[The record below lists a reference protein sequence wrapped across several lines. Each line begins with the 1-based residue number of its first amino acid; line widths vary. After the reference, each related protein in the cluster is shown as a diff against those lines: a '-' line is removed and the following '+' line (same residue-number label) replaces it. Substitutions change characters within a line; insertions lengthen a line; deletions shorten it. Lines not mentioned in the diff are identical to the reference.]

1 MEKSGAD
8 SSLFK
13 NVDKDIE
20 KAGTLARELASKIQ
34 VGFKNQKEVTAF
46 EKKFEQLNNILGQV
60 NVGLTD
66 IAKPANFKSTS
77 KELDQLNR
85 QLRQIEQSQKDL
97 RDSAFEASQSFAKGQ
112 YSKELD
118 SAIKKGTKLGE
129 VLEKVAKQQFDAGRT
144 TLNKQLNSIV
154 NKDAKSSTPGSITA
168 AAMDKIGPG
177 KLTSGIQEYKKAI
190 VELATTSTPVQEIFN
205 KLKEALNDTDKEFAE
220 SEEFVKQYLAD
231 VREFSLAMSTAGN
244 TGAKG
249 RVTSALNR
257 MASAGGVD
265 TSGNYHALGDVAP
278 INEYN
283 NALNQNKQLLQDIEA
298 EEERLKKKESE
309 AISEA
314 LAGLSAENEARKR
327 MDNLINEQT
336 NDIINQV
343 KAQEQVNKTFD
354 SLKNLV
360 SRFVS
365 VGFAAQKARQEIVK
379 TYNDVKNLDK
389 AFGQIAMVTSFSLE
403 DMWNKYDKYAKI
415 ANEMGQTTLSVVQAS
430 GLYFQQGLEEAEAL
444 ELTAST
450 MKLATLAGLDFEQA
464 TSLMTSAVRG
474 FHMEMSEG
482 EHVTDVYSELA
493 AHAAASV
500 NDIATAMSRTA
511 AIANSAGMEF
521 ETTSAMLTTMIEAT
535 QESPETL
542 GTAMK
547 TVIARFTE
555 LKKNVSATE
564 SEFED
569 LDYNKVDTAL
579 KSIGVALKD
588 VNGQFR
594 DIDDVFLEV
603 ADKWDTLDRN
613 TQRYIATTAAGS
625 RQQSRFI
632 ALMENSARVHELLE
646 TAQDSAG
653 RSSEQFAKY
662 ADTLENKVNRLKN
675 SWEQFKLSII
685 NSDMF
690 KGGVDLLNNFITS
703 ISKVD
708 KKRLLATGIIGITVG
723 KQIVTNMIDTWKKSA
738 TLLTKGITDTLS
750 RSVNQAMQGNAL
762 NTSMNRIWI
771 GMQNKIN
778 NVGLLIAKDIGLNLV
793 DADAKANNLILDFIK
808 QQSELDK
815 IEKEMRENLVLQ
827 DSAETNE
834 KERNAL
840 VERENLLL
848 EKQNQIRMRQAEI
861 QATLNKEYQAGIGVE
876 ELGNLKLA
884 ASQQAAGDEKIAASN
899 TNPVISTTSAV
910 FGTAITSAITTGLMM
925 ALSGADFKTTLKT
938 AGISALTSALPM
950 ILNAVLPVVGN
961 FLMTTALP
969 FIGSLLVAAAPALI
983 SVAIGAIFVGIIDK
997 ITTDSKERIKKLK
1010 DSAEAIQKELAKQ
1023 EERYNK
1029 AASDSKEEQDK
1040 LKNIKDL
1047 REEYNELN
1055 NKVIRTTEEQEK
1067 YNELVETIKN
1077 DYPELNSYYNET
1089 TGQLQIQN
1097 EEWDKLIDKQ
1107 EESVKLAAEKRL
1119 QEGLAFENLQKASI
1133 SADTKLE
1140 RENIRYASS
1149 NFGDYY
1155 TETPWQATADAFGS
1169 IIERTYS
1176 LDALP
1181 GGKNQS
1187 DFNKYISDKIGSGE
1201 LSGLEALLMKAFDK
1215 GSHGLIATT
1224 YMGLQD
1230 VEKTKNDTSSII
1242 KQALEEGQSNEAVL
1256 RTLED
1261 AGFNSEIAAK
1271 ATNLNLANQQ
1281 DLAKLLDMLENN
1293 TEEYDKLL
1301 DQYEQN
1307 VDKEEKIQLE
1317 KIKQQKAEEYTE
1329 YAKAVYGENDAVS
1342 AYYGRKTAEAT
1353 FEYNEL
1359 AYGDELL
1366 NTKYDELLSYQ
1377 KTAIETWYKGLTEE
1391 QRESYGLNKNA
1402 TDMRNLYSQI
1412 INKDEGKAREILEA
1426 INATMA
1432 SNFTE
1437 DFLQN
1442 LTEETTEE
1450 QKEKITEFGDNLI
1463 TYTLNDLENA
1473 SKPAIATIKKL
1484 DNEYLEKKIEEQ
1496 QVLTDNLHN
1505 LTGMDFSNVSLEDL
1519 QAWNNYWN
1527 GVADVIGSDKT
1538 EAMAGQLTKIKG
1550 NLSDSQ
1556 FMTLTSSLDW
1566 SEINGSN
1573 LEQYQKEFVESWKEA
1588 GAPGGEA
1595 AAKAFFNK
1603 WKDIEAENDIYSE
1616 WFTNGAQIEAYKA
1629 SVESLYEAINKNEKA
1644 FEDSFATNATWIE
1657 SDADKVDDLKS
1668 AFAEME
1674 EAGATG
1680 IGKIEDYYKIVDG
1693 QVKLNAKAV
1702 RKVYED
1708 NVKGHIDYLKNL
1720 QDKTS
1725 KFKSEEDV
1733 KKYLQEN
1740 TVRTYDKS
1748 GQIIESHYKNDAE
1761 QIAKWW
1767 KKSGENIEEFQKIL
1781 KENIDDL
1788 EQLEELE
1795 SSRLNIDKDINAKLK
1810 DDLPSISN
1818 MISAY
1823 KSLNDEIREDGHV
1836 SADSIESFKDNLKEL
1851 NITARDFGV
1860 KTKGLSSFLYEEN
1873 GAIKLNSSALE
1884 EYITKILLAAEAE
1897 GKMADYDLIL
1907 RLKALKKEFEETTKQ
1922 VAEDNREKIQ
1932 SAYEEWQEALDKV
1945 REKQEA
1951 VAEAEE
1957 EVIEKE
1963 EELIEKQEEL
1973 QKIYYG
1979 EENHKNQNDYLYNYN
1994 IELEQ
1999 LEQNAKKAKEAL
2011 DNLKSGDDVHQK
2023 VQDYVAALRDEVT
2036 NYKAQNEVIKQYMEN
2051 QKRMLDE
2058 GLSQRLEQLK
2068 AEGAVDTSTNVS
2080 DFYYERNGRFYIDYS
2095 KLNAAK
2101 LPDDVSDF
2109 IEQQVDNLNKYGK
2122 AYEDN
2127 LSKIEAAQKEFLDW
2141 QKAARD
2147 KQIATEN
2154 KVIEI
2159 LKKKDQEEL
2168 DNLKEKYEG
2177 MKAADDDYTSA
2188 LEESIKKQ
2196 RDLRNQAN
2204 QWDDLAEKEKKLS
2217 LQQRDTSGANAKEI
2231 RKTQEDIT
2239 KTRESL
2245 LDSAVD
2251 NIINNLKELYEEQEE
2266 TRQAEIEYRQAI
2278 LDNKNYVDEA
2288 TAIINNWGSVEEAK
2302 AWFMKFDE
2310 EFINASDATIAKLL
2324 EDYEGYYNNTV
2335 EYTEAMGIS
2344 YEDIINQTSGE
2355 IEEKVRE
2362 TSETL
2367 TEESER
2373 ALDETMDKVH
2383 EAQEKGREEV
2393 EAAEKAVEDAKN
2405 KVVEA
2410 TRAVAEALEEAR
2422 KKQEAYNKAIA
2433 EQSSPGDKGGNT
2445 TPDYPDDDN
2454 NGTDGNGEK
2463 NDSGPTELQKET
2475 AVRNALASLSQGYR
2489 NDTDLQKVADMA
2501 KLTKEEVI
2509 NIIKEKIV
2517 ANPPHHGY
2525 MSNYSVYWRNSTQA
2539 AYEEAKSKGGIAF
2552 KNGGLVDYTGPAW
2565 VDGTPSKPE
2574 AFLSASD
2581 TEMIREF
2588 IDLQKLTFTRPSTD
2602 SFTRTNNYGDPVFN
2616 IDINVDSISS
2626 DYDVDRLVERVHED
2640 ILSITSAPGQS
2651 VILSK

>member
-1 MEKSGAD
+1 MEKNGAD

-20 KAGTLARELASKIQ
+20 KAGVLAKELASKIQ

-46 EKKFEQLNNILGQV
+46 EKKFEQLNSILGQV
-60 NVGLTD
+60 NVSLTD

-118 SAIKKGTKLGE
+118 NAIKKGTKLGE
-129 VLEKVAKQQFDAGRT
+129 VLEKVAKQQFDAGRI
-144 TLNKQLNSIV
+144 TLNKQLKSIV
-154 NKDAKSSTPGSITA
+154 DKDAKSSTPGSITA
-168 AAMDKIGPG
+168 AAMDTIGPG

-190 VELATTSTPVQEIFN
+190 AELATTSTPIQEIFN
-205 KLKEALNDTDKEFAE
+205 KLKQALNDTDKEFAE

-257 MASAGGVD
+257 MVSAGGVD
-265 TSGNYHALGDVAP
+265 TGGNYHALGDVAP

-283 NALNQNKQLLQDIEA
+283 NALNQNKQLLQNIEV

-309 AISEA
+309 AINEA
-314 LAGLSAENEARKR
+314 LAGLNAENEARKK

-365 VGFAAQKARQEIVK
+365 VGFAALKARQEIVK

-403 DMWNKYDKYAKI
+403 DMWNKYDKYAQI

-482 EHVTDVYSELA
+482 EHITDVYSELA

-555 LKKNVSATE
+555 LKENVSQVD

-569 LDYNKVDTAL
+569 LDYNKVDKAL

-588 VNGQFR
+588 TNGQFR

-646 TAQDSAG
+646 TAQDSTG

-690 KGGVDLLNNFITS
+690 KSGVDLLNNFITS

-723 KQIVTNMIDTWKKSA
+723 KQIITNMIDTWKKSA

-762 NTSMNRIWI
+762 NTSMNRIWL

-808 QQSELDK
+808 QQSEIDK
-815 IEKEMRENLVLQ
+815 IEKEIRENLALQ
-827 DSAETNE
+827 DAAETNE

-840 VERENLLL
+840 IEQRRAL
-848 EKQNQIRMRQAEI
+848 EEKELQIAKQQLTITE
-861 QATLNKEYQAGIGVE
+861 TLNREYKAGITSKNVGQ
-876 ELGNLKLA
+876 LQSA
-884 ASQQAAGDEKIAASN
+884 ASQQAAGDAKIAASN
-899 TNPVISTTSAV
+899 TNPIISTTSAV

-950 ILNAVLPVVGN
+950 ILNAALPTIGN
-961 FLMTTALP
+961 LLMTKVVPFLTPLLSHALVVIIP
-969 FIGSLLVAAAPALI
+969 AIVAT
-983 SVAIGAIFVGIIDK
+983 IFVGIIDK
-997 ITTDSKERIKKLK
+997 ITTDSKEKLKKLK
-1010 DSAEAIQKELAKQ
+1010 DSAGAIQKELAKQ

-1029 AASDSKEEQDK
+1029 AASDSKDEQDK

-1055 NKVIRTTEEQEK
+1055 NKAIRTTEEQEK

-1097 EEWDKLIDKQ
+1097 DEWDKLIDKQ

-1119 QEGLAFENLQKASI
+1119 QEGLAFENLQKAGI
-1133 SADTKLE
+1133 QADTKLE
-1140 RENIRYASS
+1140 RENARYASS

-1155 TETPWQATADAFGS
+1155 TETPWQAAADALANS
-1169 IIERTYS
+1169 INIKENFS
-1176 LDALP
+1176 AFKEGIAEDIAN
-1181 GGKNQS
+1181 GQK
-1187 DFNKYISDKIGSGE
+1187 D
-1201 LSGLEALLMKAFDK
+1201 GLEAIVESALNYSTLGAF
-1215 GSHGLIATT
+1215 GGAM
-1224 YMGLQD
+1224 YN
-1230 VEKTKNDTSSII
+1230 KNKENNTSSII
-1242 KQALEEGQSNEAVL
+1242 KQALEEGQSNDEIL

-1271 ATNLNLANQQ
+1271 ATDLNLANQQ

-1301 DQYEQN
+1301 NQYEQN
-1307 VDKEEKIQLE
+1307 ADKEEKIQLE
-1317 KIKQQKAEEYTE
+1317 RIKQQKAEEYTE
-1329 YAKAVYGENDAVS
+1329 YAKAIYGENDAVS
-1342 AYYGRKTAEAT
+1342 AYYGRRVAEMDSVYADLN
-1353 FEYNEL
+1353 Y
-1359 AYGDELL
+1359 DEVIE
-1366 NTKYDELLSYQ
+1366 TTYDELENYQ

-1391 QRESYGLNKNA
+1391 ERESLGLNKKYK
-1402 TDMRNLYSQI
+1402 DMGALYSQI
-1412 INKDEGKAREILEA
+1412 VSKDEGSAKGILA
-1426 INATMA
+1426 SINAVMA
-1432 SNFTE
+1432 ENYSSDQLE
-1437 DFLQN
+1437 KLA
-1442 LTEETTEE
+1442 EGTTEE

-1473 SKPAIATIKKL
+1473 SKPAIATIKEL
-1484 DNEYLEKKIEEQ
+1484 DNEYLEEKIEEQ
-1496 QVLTDNLHN
+1496 QALADNLHN

-1527 GVADVIGSDKT
+1527 GVADVIGSDKA
-1538 EAMAGQLTKIKG
+1538 EAMAGQLTAIKG

-1573 LEQYQKEFVESWKEA
+1573 LEQYQKEFIESWKEA

-1657 SDADKVDDLKS
+1657 SDADKVDDLKN

-1680 IGKIEDYYKIVDG
+1680 IGKIEDYYKVVDG
-1693 QVKLNAKAV
+1693 QVKLNAKAI

-1720 QDKTS
+1720 QDKTN

-1733 KKYLQEN
+1733 KNYLQEN
-1740 TVRTYDKS
+1740 TIGKIYDKS
-1748 GQIIESHYKNDAE
+1748 GQVVGNRYKNDAE
-1761 QIAKWW
+1761 QVAKWW
-1767 KKSGENIEEFQKIL
+1767 EKSGENVEEFQKIL
-1781 KENIDDL
+1781 RENIDDL
-1788 EQLEELE
+1788 EQLERLE

-1851 NITARDFGV
+1851 NVTARDFGV

-1884 EYITKILLAAEAE
+1884 KYITEILLAAEAE

-1907 RLKALKKEFEETTKQ
+1907 RLKALRKEFEETTKQ
-1922 VAEDNREKIQ
+1922 VTEDNKEKIQ

-1973 QKIYYG
+1973 QKLYYG

-2011 DNLKSGDDVHQK
+2011 DNLKPGDDVHQK
-2023 VQDYVAALRDEVT
+2023 VQDYVAALREEVT
-2036 NYKAQNEVIKQYMEN
+2036 NYKAQNEVIKQYIEN

-2109 IEQQVDNLNKYGK
+2109 IEQQVNNLNKYSK

-2127 LSKIEAAQKEFLDW
+2127 LDKIETAQKEFLDW

-2168 DNLKEKYEG
+2168 DNLKDKYEG

-2196 RDLRNQAN
+2196 RDLRNQAS

-2231 RKTQEDIT
+2231 KKTQEDIA

-2344 YEDIINQTSGE
+2344 YEDIINQTSEE
-2355 IEEKVRE
+2355 IDEKVRE

-2367 TEESER
+2367 TTESER

-2393 EAAEKAVEDAKN
+2393 EDAKKAVEDAKN

-2410 TRAVAEALEEAR
+2410 TKAVAEALEEAR
-2422 KKQEAYNKAIA
+2422 KKQEAYNEAIRNQPPGGNGGNGTNDYPNDDNGSSKYPSSWNDLPADESWKKTLQEGTNWENLRAILKTEQENKGEVTSAALEQFAGVKTDAHMKSFTDWLAGLGYHGVVDIANKAIRFDIGRIEDLPP
-2433 EQSSPGDKGGNT
+2433 EQRGGK
-2445 TPDYPDDDN
+2445 Y
-2454 NGTDGNGEK
+2454 
-2463 NDSGPTELQKET
+2463 QF
-2475 AVRNALASLSQGYR
+2475 
-2489 NDTDLQKVADMA
+2489 
-2501 KLTKEEVI
+2501 
-2509 NIIKEKIV
+2509 
-2517 ANPPHHGY
+2517 
-2525 MSNYSVYWRNSTQA
+2525 
-2539 AYEEAKSKGGIAF
+2539 KSGGI
-2552 KNGGLVDYTGPAW
+2552 VDYTGPAW

-2602 SFTRTNNYGDPVFN
+2602 SFARTNNYGDPVFN

>member
-20 KAGTLARELASKIQ
+20 KAGILAKELASKIQ
-34 VGFKNQKEVTAF
+34 VGFKNQKEITAF
-46 EKKFEQLNNILGQV
+46 EKKFEQLNGILGQV
-60 NVGLTD
+60 NIGLTD
-66 IAKPANFKSTS
+66 IAKPTNFKSTS
-77 KELDQLNR
+77 KELEQLNR

-118 SAIKKGTKLGE
+118 DAIKKGTKLGE

-144 TLNKQLNSIV
+144 TLNKQLKSIV
-154 NKDAKSSTPGSITA
+154 AKDQSSNTPGSITA
-168 AAMDKIGPG
+168 AAMDKISPG

-190 VELATTSTPVQEIFN
+190 AELATTSTPVQEIFN
-205 KLKEALNDTDKEFAE
+205 ELKKALNDTDKEFAE

-257 MASAGGVD
+257 MVSAGGVD
-265 TSGNYHALGDVAP
+265 TGGNYHALGDVAP

-283 NALNQNKQLLQDIEA
+283 NALNQNKQLLQNIEV

-309 AISEA
+309 AINEA
-314 LAGLSAENEARKR
+314 LAGLNAENEARKK

-403 DMWNKYDKYAKI
+403 DMWNKYDKYAQI

-464 TSLMTSAVRG
+464 TSLMTSAIRG

-482 EHVTDVYSELA
+482 EHITDVYSELA

-555 LKKNVSATE
+555 LKENVSQID

-569 LDYNKVDTAL
+569 LDYNKVDKAL

-588 VNGQFR
+588 TNGQFR

-646 TAQDSAG
+646 TAQDSTG

-690 KGGVDLLNNFITS
+690 KKGVDLLNNFITS

-708 KKRLLATGIIGITVG
+708 KKRLLATGIIGVTVG
-723 KQIVTNMIDTWKKSA
+723 KQIITNMIDTWKKSA

-771 GMQNKIN
+771 GIQNQVN

-808 QQSELDK
+808 QQSEIDK
-815 IEKEMRENLVLQ
+815 IEKEIRENLALQ
-827 DSAETNE
+827 DAAETNE

-840 VERENLLL
+840 IEQRRAL
-848 EKQNQIRMRQAEI
+848 EEKELQIAKQQLAITE
-861 QATLNKEYQAGIGVE
+861 TLNREYKAGITSKNVGQ
-876 ELGNLKLA
+876 LQNA
-884 ASQQAAGDEKIAASN
+884 ASQQAAGDAKIAASN
-899 TNPVISTTSAV
+899 TNPIISTTSAV

-997 ITTDSKERIKKLK
+997 ITTDSKEKIKKLK

-1119 QEGLAFENLQKASI
+1119 QEGLAFENLQKTSI
-1133 SADTKLE
+1133 QAGTKLE

-1155 TETPWQATADAFGS
+1155 TETPWQATADAFSS

-1230 VEKTKNDTSSII
+1230 AEKTTNDTSSII

-1377 KTAIETWYKGLTEE
+1377 KTAIETWYKGLSEE

-1402 TDMRNLYSQI
+1402 TDMGNLYSQI

-1473 SKPAIATIKKL
+1473 SKPAIATIKEL

-1519 QAWNNYWN
+1519 QSWNNYWN
-1527 GVADVIGSDKT
+1527 GVADVIGSDKA
-1538 EAMAGQLTKIKG
+1538 EAMAGQLTAIKG

-1573 LEQYQKEFVESWKEA
+1573 LEQYQKEFIESWKEA

-1657 SDADKVDDLKS
+1657 SDADKVDDLKN

-1680 IGKIEDYYKIVDG
+1680 IGKIEDYYKVVDG
-1693 QVKLNAKAV
+1693 QVKLNAKAI

-1720 QDKTS
+1720 QDKTN

-1733 KKYLQEN
+1733 KNYLQEN
-1740 TVRTYDKS
+1740 TIGKIYDKS
-1748 GQIIESHYKNDAE
+1748 GQVVGNRYKNDVE
-1761 QIAKWW
+1761 QVAKWW
-1767 KKSGENIEEFQKIL
+1767 EKSGENVEEFQKIL
-1781 KENIDDL
+1781 RENIDDL
-1788 EQLEELE
+1788 EQLERLE
-1795 SSRLNIDKDINAKLK
+1795 SSRLNIDKNINAKLK

-1823 KSLNDEIREDGHV
+1823 KSLNDEIREDGYI

-1884 EYITKILLAAEAE
+1884 KYITEILLAAEAE

-1907 RLKALKKEFEETTKQ
+1907 RLKALKTELEETTKQ
-1922 VAEDNREKIQ
+1922 VAEDNKEKIQ

-1994 IELEQ
+1994 TELEQ

-2011 DNLKSGDDVHQK
+2011 DNLKPGNDVYQK
-2023 VQDYVAALRDEVT
+2023 VQDYVAALREEVT

-2109 IEQQVDNLNKYGK
+2109 IEQQVENLNKYGE
-2122 AYEDN
+2122 AYESN
-2127 LSKIEAAQKEFLDW
+2127 LDKIETAQKEFLDW

-2168 DNLKEKYEG
+2168 DNLKNKYDG

-2196 RDLRNQAN
+2196 RDLRNQAS

-2231 RKTQEDIT
+2231 QKTQEDIT

-2344 YEDIINQTSGE
+2344 YEDITNQTAEE

-2367 TEESER
+2367 TSESER

-2393 EAAEKAVEDAKN
+2393 EEAKKAVEDAKN

-2422 KKQEAYNKAIA
+2422 KKQEAYNEAIRN
-2433 EQSSPGDKGGNT
+2433 QPPT
-2445 TPDYPDDDN
+2445 TEPTDITPNPDNDPNNPDSKNYDVRQLIGQYFAAHPPIKSTLIQDVL
-2454 NGTDGNGEK
+2454 DWVKQGNGSATL
-2463 NDSGPTELQKET
+2463 NDIIDYLKASGN
-2475 AVRNALASLSQGYR
+2475 R
-2489 NDTDLQKVADMA
+2489 
-2501 KLTKEEVI
+2501 
-2509 NIIKEKIV
+2509 
-2517 ANPPHHGY
+2517 HGY
-2525 MSNYSVYWRNSTQA
+2525 WDNASIYYT
-2539 AYEEAKSKGGIAF
+2539 SKIPQWAINKGQTF
-2552 KNGGLVDYTGPAW
+2552 LTGGLVDYTGPAW